1 VSGRFQVGA
10 MYSAVTPCD
19 QNDAPATCPGPG
31 FPPNYLASDNMT
43 TGTLTKVPLAGPV
56 LNPKGMIFVPF
67 G

>member
-1 VSGRFQVGA
+1 

-43 TGTLTKVPLAGPV
+43 TGELTQVPLAGPV

-67 G
+67 A